1 MQEAP
6 PGTTAPDEMAILG
19 TTPSDARMGE
29 EDYFAQLMAK
39 KGGDIVDKYG
49 S

>member
-1 MQEAP
+1 MQEEP